1 MPEGGSSIYM
11 DADGYQ
17 AHVRDILDL
26 LVLQPRDFHA
36 QLTWADLRNLQLL
49 RAREASPRVGYLTLP
64 RDRVFVTFPTE
75 QNSILS
81 YGDVTLR
88 FGDLM
93 FHSRGEHRHQRT
105 TAACEWASISVA
117 PEALSSFSRTLS
129 GHVLSAP
136 TVGKVVRPHRTD
148 GRRLERLHS
157 QVCQVVERNLNS
169 IANREVARALEHDL
183 IWALISCLANG
194 KIQHESVGPG
204 LRADVLPA
212 LEALL
217 TAHPYKLLKTREIC
231 AVLSVSEATLRAKCS
246 SALGLP
252 PGQYQRLRRLK
263 LIRAEL
269 LKRKPSTKEGVDEI
283 ILLCGFPNMHR
294 FVAEYW
300 DFYRETP
307 PLPQVDPP
315 DK

>member
-17 AHVRDILDL
+17 EHVRDILDL

-36 QLTWADLRNLQLL
+36 QLTWADLRNMQLL
-49 RAREASPRVGYLTLP
+49 RAKEASPRVGYLTLP
-64 RDRVFVTFPTE
+64 PDRVFVTFPTG
-75 QNSILS
+75 QNSTLS

-93 FHSRGEHRHQRT
+93 FHSRGERRHQRT
-105 TAACEWASISVA
+105 TAACEWASIAVT
-117 PEALSSFSRTLS
+117 PDALSSVSRTLS
-129 GHVLSAP
+129 GHVLTAP

-148 GRRLERLHS
+148 CRRLERLHS

-194 KIQHESVGPG
+194 KVQHESAEPV
-204 LRADVLPA
+204 LRRDVLPS

-217 TAHPYKLLKTREIC
+217 TSQPYRLLKMREIC
-231 AVLSVSEATLRAKCS
+231 GILGVSEATLRAKCS

-263 LIRAEL
+263 LVRSEL
-269 LKRKPSTKEGVDEI
+269 LKRKPSTVEGIDEI
-283 ILLCGFPNMHR
+283 IARCGFPNLHR

-300 DFYRETP
+300 GCYREMP
-307 PLPQVDPP
+307 PLPPSRST
-315 DK
+315 